1 MSLFLYSQ
9 TQKFRLCS
17 LNLKLSDRILIGYGK
32 DEQVMAGY
40 FFGIS
45 CSVGSTYNY
54 AGKLF
59 NKDRILNKKSNCACF
74 LTMTYLSRFSK
85 VFKSDKRL
93 LLSSGREIM
102 MNLIDS
108 NVKCATFS
116 DIFSAK
122 EIGMLQTRLVF
133 LFLKALSCLSRHLS
147 PNMRLGQV

>member
-1 MSLFLYSQ
+1 MKNNFFGYY
-9 TQKFRLCS
+9 
-17 LNLKLSDRILIGYGK
+17 NLKSSDRILIGYGK

-59 NKDRILNKKSNCACF
+59 NKDPIFNEKSNCDYF
-74 LTMTYLSRFSK
+74 LTITYLLRFSK
-85 VFKSDKRL
+85 NFKSDKRL

-108 NVKCATFS
+108 NVKCVIFS
-116 DIFSAK
+116 DIFLAK
-122 EIGMLQTRLVF
+122 EIGMLQTR
-133 LFLKALSCLSRHLS
+133 
-147 PNMRLGQV
+147 